1 MGAGGVPADARG
13 RALRPAGDAGRRLG
27 PPHRCCAAR
36 PAGHG
41 GRAARDADAARGPS

>member
-27 PPHRCCAAR
+27 PAPPLLRCETGWPRR
-36 PAGHG
+36 P
-41 GRAARDADAARGPS
+41 GRTRC